1 MEIYKHSSE
10 RISFPVD
17 SWCLRS
23 SASSVFRGL
32 LITKINACKFHTFP
46 KVAVF
51 YTYKHS
57 VTLRYLKSSFI
68 SQVLAA
74 RTTSTRNTFRERL
87 EPIWP
92 RRFKKDMV
100 SSHSEHL
107 NSTRDF
113 VLNFETGT
121 TNLGMRYLLQQILSE
136 TEEY

>member
-1 MEIYKHSSE
+1 MSVYFFS
-10 RISFPVD
+10 VD

-57 VTLRYLKSSFI
+57 VILRYLKSSFI
-68 SQVLAA
+68 SQGLAA

-87 EPIWP
+87 EPIWL

-100 SSHSEHL
+100 SSHSKHL

-121 TNLGMRYLLQQILSE
+121 TSLGMRYLLQQILSE